1 MSKEKPGILDV
12 REALLAKA
20 EQHADPAVQ
29 GLILECRSL
38 AAKDLEG
45 KPLAFDRRRREYDK
59 LEAVLVSIIH
69 DGVPVAGAMVAA
81 GLPAPEPFVPD
92 EHGLIRSDRP
102 CDRAGNK

>member
-20 EQHADPAVQ
+20 EQHADPEVQ
-29 GLILECRSL
+29 ALITECRRL
-38 AAKDLEG
+38 AAQDLTGDAFWRRKELYDVREG
-45 KPLAFDRRRREYDK
+45 
-59 LEAVLVSIIH
+59 VLVSIIH

-81 GLPAPEPFVPD
+81 GLPAPKPFVPD
-92 EHGLIRSDRP
+92 EHGLIRTDRP